1 MNLTVLKL
9 RFMKIV
15 LQHIYNT
22 NAMNSLGEE
31 CLKLINDLNKKIL
44 EVE

>member
-1 MNLTVLKL
+1 MNLTALKL

-22 NAMNSLGEE
+22 NAMNSLGDE
-31 CLKLINDLNKKIL
+31 CLKLINDLNEKIA
-44 EVE
+44 EVD